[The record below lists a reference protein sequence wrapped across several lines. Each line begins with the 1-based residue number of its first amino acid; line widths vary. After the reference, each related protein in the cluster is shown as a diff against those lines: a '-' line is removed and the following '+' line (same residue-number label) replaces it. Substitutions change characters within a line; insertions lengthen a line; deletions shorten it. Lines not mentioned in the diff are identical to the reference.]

1 MTLCHPK
8 KKNGAEGKPQWDS
21 LAHFQMSP
29 RASRTPSEESL
40 VHWNCFILWTL
51 NFLIFPTSSTCT
63 LCPVALNP
71 VPALL
76 SQRIHLWN
84 VHLEYPVWLQP
95 PILIL
100 FYSFILTDAALGP
113 KQNTEALDVS
123 LLPGFT
129 SLPAFLG
136 WSPQCN
142 SPPFLSSLPTL
153 LFCNLPPTPQPV
165 LKIEELGLVALMRI
179 RKLEK
184 AVHLRGHL
192 NLTERK
198 YKVIL
203 EVTFS

>member
-1 MTLCHPK
+1 M
-8 KKNGAEGKPQWDS
+8 
-21 LAHFQMSP
+21 
-29 RASRTPSEESL
+29 
-40 VHWNCFILWTL
+40 
-51 NFLIFPTSSTCT
+51 
-63 LCPVALNP
+63 
-71 VPALL
+71 
-76 SQRIHLWN
+76 
-84 VHLEYPVWLQP
+84 
-95 PILIL
+95 L
-100 FYSFILTDAALGP
+100 FYSFIPTDAALGP

-129 SLPAFLG
+129 SFPAYLG

-142 SPPFLSSLPTL
+142 SHPFLSSLPIL

-192 NLTERK
+192 NLKERK